1 MEKQKC
7 IIVGAGGQCRVV
19 LSLLQEKDK
28 EYLPIGIFDD
38 VVHKNEEILSV
49 PVLGRLNSLEKYYND
64 GIRNIFLAIGDNLE
78 RKAIFDSVKNEGF
91 FCPNLIS
98 NKAHVSQSANI
109 GEANIIC
116 PLVHIGP
123 QANISNNN
131 IINTHSTIEHET
143 VIQNHCHVASNSVVS
158 GRSLLGDFVFLG
170 AGTTVIDN
178 VSIASETT
186 VGAGSVVIN
195 DIKTSGYL
203 YAGVPAKR
211 KKSI

>member
-1 MEKQKC
+1 MGKQKC

-28 EYLPIGIFDD
+28 GYLPIGIFDN
-38 VVHKNEEILSV
+38 VVHNNEEILSV
-49 PVLGRLNSLEKYYND
+49 PVLGRLNSHD
-64 GIRNIFLAIGDNLE
+64 GIKNIFLAVGDNIE
-78 RKAIFDSVKNEGF
+78 RKAIFDSVKNVGF

-116 PLVHIGP
+116 PFVHIGP

-143 VIQNHCHVASNSVVS
+143 VIQNHCHVATNSVVS